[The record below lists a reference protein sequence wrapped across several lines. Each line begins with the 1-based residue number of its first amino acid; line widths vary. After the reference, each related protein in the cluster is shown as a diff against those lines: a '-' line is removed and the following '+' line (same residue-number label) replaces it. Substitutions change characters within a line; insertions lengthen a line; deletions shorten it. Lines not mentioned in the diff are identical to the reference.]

1 MPKTYNERKR
11 SVKFLLGIEVEK
23 RTGGVYAGLLEKHP
37 NYTGDT
43 KSEPKENYKRGK
55 VDLWR
60 IDDTDGTATNDSVV
74 AIQVPGGVFRYWA
87 LFTAETGGEM
97 IAFDALP
104 WPLEVMAP
112 ETLQVQPG
120 NLTIL
125 EA

>member
-1 MPKTYNERKR
+1 MSSWK
-11 SVKFLLGIEVEK
+11 
-23 RTGGVYAGLLEKHP
+23 
-37 NYTGDT
+37 
-43 KSEPKENYKRGK
+43 
-55 VDLWR
+55 
-60 IDDTDGTATNDSVV
+60 IDDKDGTATNDSVV

-120 NLTIL
+120 NLTIV